1 MPMDQLVL
9 EGISTHTQEY
19 SLSFPSIFI
28 SYALTF
34 LFLVKLFWGR
44 NISKFIPKG
53 QHFIQKYQRKKNHNQ
68 YLA

>member
-34 LFLVKLFWGR
+34 LFLVKLFWEKIYR
-44 NISKFIPKG
+44 SL
-53 QHFIQKYQRKKNHNQ
+53 Y
-68 YLA
+68 